1 MSATYKVCILGA
13 CAVGK
18 SSIAQRYVN
27 DKYFEFNEPTIGAA
41 FLKKTINDVC
51 LEIWDTAGQERY
63 QSLAPMYYRGA
74 NAVLVVYDL
83 SDLSTVN
90 RAKQWILQLGE
101 KTNDYIPI
109 IIVGNKC
116 DLVNINK
123 PEFDLNFPHFL
134 VSAKNNINIDK
145 VFEYLI
151 KEIKQNMVKHKKE
164 PQIVK
169 FSKKKKNPRFKCC

>member
-90 RAKQWILQLGE
+90 SAKQWIQQLKE

-123 PEFDLNFPHFL
+123 PEFDLNFPHFS
-134 VSAKNNINIDK
+134 VSAKNNINIDR
-145 VFEYLI
+145 VFECLI
-151 KEIKQNMVKHKKE
+151 KEIKQNIYIQKKE
-164 PQIVK
+164 PKIVQ
-169 FSKKKKNPRFKCC
+169 FAKKKESPNFKCC